1 MYPALAPGTR
11 KRGHKRSAEW
21 KRRAEKG
28 IRNCSSLRTCFIPNS
43 AFRIPHSK
51 GFTLLEVLI
60 AVAIMSVIVTVIYTS
75 FSTTSRNVEQAEEMR
90 DSTDLARTLLA
101 KLSDDIAN
109 AYVNVR
115 MNSPAVLTIFY
126 GKKGEADL
134 KDEKNRRDA
143 ISLTTLTNVRTLGS
157 KETDLW
163 EVGYFFKEKTNGS
176 GFVLMRREKRE
187 LSKDSPA
194 LEGDFFAYKVTD
206 RVKSLTFRYYDTGV
220 QKWQDE
226 WDSRTRGALPKA
238 VEITLALDNGS
249 SYITEVEVMNPVV
262 P

>member
-1 MYPALAPGTR
+1 MR
-11 KRGHKRSAEW
+11 NAEW
-21 KRRAEKG
+21 IRRAEKG
-28 IRNCSSLRTCFIPNS
+28 ARNCSSIRKCFIPNFE
-43 AFRIPHSK
+43 FRIPHSK

-109 AYVNVR
+109 AYVNAR
-115 MNSPAVLTIFY
+115 MNTPAVLTIFY

-194 LEGDFFAYKVTD
+194 LEGDFFTYKVTD
-206 RVKSLTFRYYDTGV
+206 RVESLTFRYYDTGV

-238 VEITLALDNGS
+238 VEITLTIDDGS
-249 SYITEVEVMNPVV
+249 SYIMEVEVMNPAA
-262 P
+262 